1 MSPLL
6 ALPDEILAQI
16 VLLLPTPDILHSRLV
31 CFKLSSIIS
40 SSVEIQYRIALE
52 TSGLEDNGT
61 CSSFS
66 PSEKLSKLLRGQ
78 KAWRK
83 FKPQFIK
90 PVKVQH
96 LPSGIYDLSGGIY
109 LLGSD
114 RMLDLD
120 YAVLPERDGEDAEWK
135 SIELQET
142 YLDMGL
148 CIDEHDLVAIIT
160 TTPFETTGMFDI
172 ALHIKQFSTGQ
183 PHPGAKQPR
192 ISAFKSEYARPG
204 IGIEIVGDN
213 LVLIL
218 SYQRDRNATLP
229 DRLFVFDWRSG
240 VLKTS
245 LVAPNRSYSG
255 LIFLDENL
263 LLLPNTRRGALE
275 IWDLPRTAS
284 APSPSAPVCILELPL
299 LAPGRSFGQLSCRA
313 EPNPMGANRFRGT
326 KNHAERRQQ
335 RPYRCKAED
344 AIIIFNV
351 RIQPLHAGPHPVV
364 ALGFSHVYTFFVHRK
379 SILQIV
385 EEQKQREAMPPTID
399 IDFPSNSLLF
409 PPPIIWDQWGQ
420 KITRWIE
427 ADDMATRWITTT
439 SGQRAALISSHAR
452 SSQGSGSPIV
462 VMDFNPWSVKKV
474 QHALLKKKRKLEATA
489 ERKRRQVQ
497 MRLDQQNAEIVRK
510 FRECKEWVERIER
523 ELGDIKAAAELGSS
537 RSRSPKLRYT
547 TSTDPIDFPRLD
559 HSNVAEIKTFL
570 EDHSEF
576 VEHLDVPP
584 AIQARAESSRTHQ
597 YEDSLM
603 DELDSDGDDSDA
615 SSSKGDT
622 ERASWSLTG
631 SHTVDR
637 AGVCFSSPVESEL
650 PCVCYSSSQHFHYDG
665 ALVDEE
671 RVLGIKTNALD
682 RIEEFDVHYFG

>member
-1 MSPLL
+1 
-6 ALPDEILAQI
+6 
-16 VLLLPTPDILHSRLV
+16 
-31 CFKLSSIIS
+31 
-40 SSVEIQYRIALE
+40 
-52 TSGLEDNGT
+52 
-61 CSSFS
+61 
-66 PSEKLSKLLRGQ
+66 
-78 KAWRK
+78 
-83 FKPQFIK
+83 
-90 PVKVQH
+90 
-96 LPSGIYDLSGGIY
+96 
-109 LLGSD
+109 
-114 RMLDLD
+114 
-120 YAVLPERDGEDAEWK
+120 
-135 SIELQET
+135 
-142 YLDMGL
+142 
-148 CIDEHDLVAIIT
+148 
-160 TTPFETTGMFDI
+160 
-172 ALHIKQFSTGQ
+172 
-183 PHPGAKQPR
+183 
-192 ISAFKSEYARPG
+192 
-204 IGIEIVGDN
+204 
-213 LVLIL
+213 
-218 SYQRDRNATLP
+218 
-229 DRLFVFDWRSG
+229 
-240 VLKTS
+240 
-245 LVAPNRSYSG
+245 
-255 LIFLDENL
+255 
-263 LLLPNTRRGALE
+263 
-275 IWDLPRTAS
+275 
-284 APSPSAPVCILELPL
+284 
-299 LAPGRSFGQLSCRA
+299 
-313 EPNPMGANRFRGT
+313 MGANRFRGT

-489 ERKRRQVQ
+489 ERKRLQVQ

-537 RSRSPKLRYT
+537 RSGSPKLRYT

-671 RVLGIKTNALD
+671 RILGIKVSRNLACCSHHWHGIANTFSRRMPSIVLKSSMYITSGRASPTDAQNIIIVKAMDKFASLARD
-682 RIEEFDVHYFG
+682 KTMDKNSRLLSCLEGCSLQRSTRPVGFCGRRAQIQQQAGGHGS